1 MRWSDEGFVLAARPH
16 GESGA
21 VVHLL
26 TRERGRHAGLVRGG
40 AGRRLAAALQP
51 GNEVRAEWRGR
62 IEDQLGTLAVELAQA
77 RAAGLLGDA
86 LRLAALASACALAEA
101 ALPEREPH
109 PGAYEGFGA
118 LLDALAG
125 APDWPATYARWEL
138 ALLAELGYGLDLA
151 RCAATGETEDLA
163 YVSPRSGQAVGREAA
178 GPWRDRL
185 LPLPAFFLGAQ
196 APAEAQDVRDA
207 LELTGLFLERRVL
220 APHGR
225 REPAARTRLVAML
238 RRAATTSRSLGKV

>member
-40 AGRRLAAALQP
+40 SGRRLAAVLQP
-51 GNEVRAEWRGR
+51 GNEVRAQWTARL
-62 IEDQLGTLAVELAQA
+62 EDHLGTLAVELSRA
-77 RAAGLLGDA
+77 RAAGLLDDA
-86 LRLAALASACALAEA
+86 LRLAALASACALAES
-101 ALPEREPH
+101 ALPEREAH
-109 PGAYEGFGA
+109 PAAYDGFRG
-118 LLDALAG
+118 LLDALEESASW
-125 APDWPATYARWEL
+125 AATYARWEL

-151 RCAATGETEDLA
+151 RCAATGGVEDLA
-163 YVSPRSGQAVGREAA
+163 FVSPRSGQAVGRTAA

-196 APAEAQDVRDA
+196 APADAQDVRDG
-207 LELTGLFLERRVL
+207 LSLTGLFLERRVL
-220 APHGR
+220 APHGKS
-225 REPAARTRLVAML
+225 EPRARTRLVAML
-238 RRAATTSRSLGKV
+238 NRAATTSRSPGAL